1 MKSPKPA
8 PGADDTSSPRLS
20 MGVENYLL
28 SIYQLQEE
36 DVRVTTTQLADRL
49 RQLPE
54 GEVLGA
60 TLPSVGA
67 MLRRMVRD
75 GLVETTR
82 SKDVVLTQPG
92 LTAAESMVRRHR
104 LAKRMVVDLLG
115 VPPHMA
121 HAEAHRLEHAI
132 SPYLADKI
140 DERLGHPTT
149 CPFGHPIPGSGYTP
163 RGDAAPLSQMAPGA
177 TAVVDRVPDQDQ
189 ELLQYFVENG
199 LMPGRH
205 VVVVEAAPYRGV
217 VKLDCDGAEVVV
229 SFEVAERIWARSL
242 RGLGI
247 QAADVGEPHR

>member
-1 MKSPKPA
+1 MKSPKA
-8 PGADDTSSPRLS
+8 VNHTDDTSPPRLS

-36 DVRVTTTQLADRL
+36 DVRVTTTLLADRL

-82 SKDVVLTQPG
+82 TKDVILTQSG
-92 LTAAESMVRRHR
+92 LSAAENMVRRHR
-104 LAKRMVVDLLG
+104 LAKRMVIDLLG

-132 SPYLADKI
+132 SPYLAEKI

-149 CPFGHPIPGSGYTP
+149 CPFGHPIPGSGYVP
-163 RGDAAPLSQMAPGA
+163 PGDAVPLSQMAPGA

-199 LMPGRH
+199 LMPGRR
-205 VVVVEAAPYRGV
+205 VEVVEAAPYRGV

-229 SFEVAERIWARSL
+229 SYEVAERIWARNS
-242 RGLGI
+242 G
-247 QAADVGEPHR
+247 D

>member
-1 MKSPKPA
+1 MKSQKPA
-8 PGADDTSSPRLS
+8 PGTDETSPPRLS

-36 DVRVTTTQLADRL
+36 DVRVTPTQLADRL

-75 GLVETTR
+75 GLVETNR
-82 SKDVVLTQPG
+82 SKDVILTQSG
-92 LTAAESMVRRHR
+92 LNEAEGMVRRHR

-149 CPFGHPIPGSGYTP
+149 CPFGHPIPGSGYSSGSNAT
-163 RGDAAPLSQMAPGA
+163 PLSQMPPGS
-177 TAVVDRVPDQDQ
+177 TAIIDRVPDQDQ

-199 LMPGRH
+199 LMPGQR
-205 VVVVEAAPYRGV
+205 VEVVEAAPYRGV
-217 VKLDCDGAEVVV
+217 VRLECYGAEVVV
-229 SFEVAERIWARSL
+229 SYEVAERIWAAL
-242 RGLGI
+242 DGK
-247 QAADVGEPHR
+247 

>member
-1 MKSPKPA
+1 MKSSSSVPR
-8 PGADDTSSPRLS
+8 GDDTSAPRLS

-82 SKDVVLTQPG
+82 SKDVVLTQSG
-92 LTAAESMVRRHR
+92 LNAAEGMVRRHR
-104 LAKRMVVDLLG
+104 LAKRMVIDLLG
-115 VPPHMA
+115 VPPHRA
-121 HAEAHRLEHAI
+121 HVEAHRLEHAI

-163 RGDAAPLSQMAPGA
+163 AGDAVPLSQIAPGA
-177 TAVVDRVPDQDQ
+177 TAIVDRVPDQDQ
-189 ELLQYFVENG
+189 ELLHYFVENG
-199 LMPGRH
+199 LMPGRR
-205 VVVVEAAPYRGV
+205 VEVVEAAPYRGV

-229 SFEVAERIWARSL
+229 SYDVAERIWASE
-242 RGLGI
+242 
-247 QAADVGEPHR
+247 AGE

>member
-1 MKSPKPA
+1 MKTPKA
-8 PGADDTSSPRLS
+8 VHHADDASPPRLS

-82 SKDVVLTQPG
+82 SKDVILTQSG
-92 LTAAESMVRRHR
+92 LSAAEGMVRRHR
-104 LAKRMVVDLLG
+104 LAKRMVIDLLG
-115 VPPHMA
+115 VPPHLA

-132 SPYLADKI
+132 SPYLAEKI

-163 RGDAAPLSQMAPGA
+163 PGDAVPLSQMASGT
-177 TAVVDRVPDQDQ
+177 TAAVDRVPDQDQ

-199 LMPGRH
+199 LMPGRR
-205 VVVVEAAPYRGV
+205 VQVVEAAPYRGV

-229 SFEVAERIWARSL
+229 SYEVAERIWAHSD
-242 RGLGI
+242 GG
-247 QAADVGEPHR
+247 